1 MCFIDECESSPCRNG
16 GVCLDRTNAF
26 LCECLAGHT
35 GTVCESELNECD
47 SSPCLNGGTCEDFVG
62 AFGCRCQPGWRGKKL
77 THSLYNQFFY
87 IFYIGCSQCISF
99 LYQTNL
105 IFVN

>member
-35 GTVCESELNECD
+35 GTVCESELNECN

-77 THSLYNQFFY
+77 TTFN
-87 IFYIGCSQCISF
+87 I
-99 LYQTNL
+99 
-105 IFVN
+105 